1 MLTEIKFAPGI
12 DKQDTTVGATG
23 RWTDSDLARFR
34 YGLPEKIGGWSS
46 LLTDTIQG
54 VARAQFSF
62 VDKDGNRYVAIGTD
76 KFLLIYFEG
85 QLYDIT
91 PWVDNDAG
99 TQTTFV
105 STLATDSASNKT
117 CTVTTATPHSLI
129 DGDMVVFDNVALAAN
144 LIAAG
149 LTNAEFEDK
158 LYQVLTIPTSTTFTI
173 ESVTQASAV
182 ESTSAFGTTQP
193 YISIGPSEQTYG
205 YGFGTGLWG
214 GTVTGALTNTLN
226 GLLQA
231 DTAGTGGVGTSI
243 TLTSTTGFPTAGI
256 IAIADE
262 LITYASILGNDLIGC
277 VRGALGTATAGTSDG
292 QAHATLAVVTNATDY
307 NGWGAAVDAGTIV
320 LEPALWSL
328 SNWGDVL
335 VASAANGKT
344 YTWNS
349 SASAQ
354 FSTRASRTTLS
365 PGSTSVDNSQY
376 WTALGTLT
384 VANTLG
390 GQANEEVGNPTS
402 SRLTLISPTTRHL
415 IHLGT
420 ETTIGDSTTQDDM
433 FIRFSNAEQLNQ
445 YTPLAT
451 NAAGTQ
457 RLQDGTKIVGA
468 LIAKEN
474 ILIWTNNA
482 LYTMKFV
489 GAPFTFGFE
498 QVGTNCGLIGK
509 NAAIEI
515 DGVAYWMS
523 NNGFFAFDGTVNSLP
538 CSVEDYIFDD
548 VDTTKG
554 QQICAGLNNLF
565 TEVTWWYPSSGSDF
579 NNRSVAYNYGE
590 AKQPPLGTWYTNT
603 NTNFNR
609 TTWMDTLIY
618 PLPYATSYN
627 STGIGT
633 FPTIQGQ
640 SGLGN
645 TTYYAHETG
654 DDQINPNG
662 STTILE
668 SFIQSFSFSLQPDQS
683 EVFLAMRRFLPN
695 FKVLTGNN
703 QITVGVTDYPATNEV
718 ASTYSPFTITS
729 STTQVDTRARGRY
742 ANLKIENTG
751 AGEKWR
757 FGTFQVDIQPD
768 GRR

>member
-1 MLTEIKFAPGI
+1 MLTEIQFAPGI
-12 DKQDTTVGATG
+12 DKQDTSVGASG
-23 RWTDSDLARFR
+23 RWVDSDLARFR

-54 VARAQFSF
+54 VARAQHSF

-85 QLYDIT
+85 QLFDIT
-91 PWVDNDAG
+91 PFVTNNAG
-99 TQTTFV
+99 AQVTYV
-105 STLATDSASNKT
+105 STLATDSTTVKT
-117 CTVTTATPHSLI
+117 CTVTTATAHGLI
-129 DGDMVVFDNVALAAN
+129 DGDMVVFDNVALDTTLTAV
-144 LIAAG
+144 G

-158 LYQVLTIPTSTTFTI
+158 LYQVLTVPTSTTFTI
-173 ESVTQASAV
+173 ESVNQASAV
-182 ESTSAFGTTQP
+182 VATNTFGTTQP
-193 YISIGPSEQTYG
+193 YVSIGPSEQTYG
-205 YGFGTGLWG
+205 YGFGAGAWG
-214 GTVTGALTNTLN
+214 GTVTGAGSTTINNGGVLAAAATSVILTDSSVMPATGTLLINNELMTYSTNTTGTNTISGISRGQGGTDDVEHAN
-226 GLLQA
+226 G
-231 DTAGTGGVGTSI
+231 
-243 TLTSTTGFPTAGI
+243 STVI
-256 IAIADE
+256 
-262 LITYASILGNDLIGC
+262 
-277 VRGALGTATAGTSDG
+277 
-292 QAHATLAVVTNATDY
+292 NATNY
-307 NGWGAAVDAGTIV
+307 NGWGAAVNAGTIV
-320 LEPALWSL
+320 LEPGLWSL

-335 VASAANGKT
+335 VASVANGKT
-344 YTWNS
+344 FTWDS
-349 SASAQ
+349 SIAARLT
-354 FSTRASRTTLS
+354 TRASMQTLS
-365 PGSTSVDNSQY
+365 PGSTDIDTSEY
-376 WTALGTLT
+376 WTGIGTLT
-384 VANTLG
+384 SANTLDG
-390 GQANEEVGNPTS
+390 DEDEAVGNPTA
-402 SRLTLISPTTRHL
+402 SRMTLISPTTRHI

-420 ETTIGDSTTQDDM
+420 ETTIGDPTTQDDM
-433 FIRFSNAEQLNQ
+433 FVRFSTGEQLNQ

-509 NAAIEI
+509 NAAVEI

-538 CSVEDYIFDD
+538 CSVEDYVFDD

-554 QQICAGLNNLF
+554 QQVCAGLNNLF
-565 TEVTWWYPSSGSDF
+565 TEVIWWYPSAGSDF

-603 NTNFNR
+603 NANFNR
-609 TTWMDTLIY
+609 TSWMDTLIY
-618 PLPYATSYN
+618 PQPYATAFD
-627 STGIGT
+627 STGTGT
-633 FPTIQGQ
+633 FPVVQGQ
-640 SGLGN
+640 SGLGK
-645 TTYYAHETG
+645 TTYYAQETG
-654 DDQINPNG
+654 TDQVNPDGG
-662 STTILE
+662 STILT
-668 SFIQSFSFSLQPDQS
+668 SFIQSFSFSLQADQS

-703 QITVGVTDYPATNEV
+703 QITVGVTDFPATDEV
-718 ASTYSPFTITS
+718 NSSFSPFTIN
-729 STTQVDTRARGRY
+729 STTTKVDTRARGRY
-742 ANLKIENTG
+742 ANLKIQNTG

>member
-1 MLTEIKFAPGI
+1 MLTEIQFAPGI
-12 DKQDTTVGATG
+12 DKQDTSVGASG
-23 RWTDSDLARFR
+23 RWVDSDLARFR

-54 VARAQFSF
+54 VARAQHSF

-85 QLYDIT
+85 QLFDIT
-91 PWVDNDAG
+91 PFVTNNAG
-99 TQTTFV
+99 AQTTYV
-105 STLATDSASNKT
+105 STLATDSTTVKT
-117 CTVTTATPHSLI
+117 CTVTTATAHGLI
-129 DGDMVVFDNVALAAN
+129 DGDMVVFDNVALDATLTAV
-144 LIAAG
+144 G

-158 LYQVLTIPTSTTFTI
+158 LYQVLTVPTSTTFTI
-173 ESVTQASAV
+173 ESVNQASAV
-182 ESTSAFGTTQP
+182 VATNTFGTTQP
-193 YISIGPSEQTYG
+193 YVSIGPSEQTYG
-205 YGFGTGLWG
+205 YGFGSGAWG
-214 GTVTGALTNTLN
+214 GTVTGAGSTTINNAGVLAAGATSVILTDSSVMPATGTLLINNELMTYTTNTTGTNTISGISRGQGGTDDVEHAN
-226 GLLQA
+226 G
-231 DTAGTGGVGTSI
+231 
-243 TLTSTTGFPTAGI
+243 STVI
-256 IAIADE
+256 
-262 LITYASILGNDLIGC
+262 
-277 VRGALGTATAGTSDG
+277 
-292 QAHATLAVVTNATDY
+292 NATNY
-307 NGWGAAVDAGTIV
+307 NGWGAAVNAGTIV
-320 LEPALWSL
+320 LEPGLWSL

-335 VASAANGKT
+335 VASVANGKT
-344 YTWNS
+344 FTWDS
-349 SASAQ
+349 SIAARLT
-354 FSTRASRTTLS
+354 TRASMQTLS
-365 PGSTSVDNSQY
+365 PGSTDIDTSEY
-376 WTALGTLT
+376 WTGIGTLT
-384 VANTLG
+384 SANTLDG
-390 GQANEEVGNPTS
+390 DEGEVVGNPTA
-402 SRLTLISPTTRHL
+402 SRMTLISPTTRHI

-420 ETTIGDSTTQDDM
+420 ETTIGDPTTQDDM
-433 FIRFSNAEQLNQ
+433 FVRFSTGEQLNQ

-509 NAAIEI
+509 NAAVEI

-538 CSVEDYIFDD
+538 CSVEDYVFDD

-554 QQICAGLNNLF
+554 QQVCAGLNNLF
-565 TEVTWWYPSSGSDF
+565 TEVMWWYPSAGSDF

-603 NTNFNR
+603 NANFNR
-609 TTWMDTLIY
+609 TSWMDTLIY
-618 PLPYATSYN
+618 PQPYATAFD
-627 STGIGT
+627 STGTGT
-633 FPTIQGQ
+633 FPVVQGQ
-640 SGLGN
+640 SGLGK
-645 TTYYAHETG
+645 TTYYAQETG
-654 DDQINPNG
+654 TDQVNPDGG
-662 STTILE
+662 STILT
-668 SFIQSFSFSLQPDQS
+668 SFIQSFSFSLQADQS

-695 FKVLTGNN
+695 FKVLTGNS
-703 QITVGVTDYPATNEV
+703 QITVGVTDFPATDEIN
-718 ASTYSPFTITS
+718 SSFSPFTIN
-729 STTQVDTRARGRY
+729 STTTKVDTRARGRY
-742 ANLKIENTG
+742 ANLKIANTG